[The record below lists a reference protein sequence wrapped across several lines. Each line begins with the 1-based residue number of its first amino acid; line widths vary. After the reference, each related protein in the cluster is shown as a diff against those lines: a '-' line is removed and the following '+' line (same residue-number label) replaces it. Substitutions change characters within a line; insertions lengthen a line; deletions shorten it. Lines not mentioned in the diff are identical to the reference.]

1 MDSNVILVLGA
12 TGQSGLAFIEETLQL
27 ADPPKLV
34 LYVRNKA
41 KVPETAIQSAEVC
54 VVSGDLAD
62 YETLSSAM
70 QQHSVTTVVS
80 FLGAYVSAS
89 AVITRAKPTPIADSF
104 PVIIDAMKKS
114 GVRHLMALSTPSYW
128 VEGQDVSTWR
138 LTMYGLMPVIFAPQG
153 NAEMV
158 KIAQEVVSKGDSLD
172 WTIFRIPHL
181 TNEAPDLPVWAD
193 YAGPSHKG
201 SLSLSRGSLA
211 RWVLTEIKGRKWT
224 KGAPLLGNI

>member
-1 MDSNVILVLGA
+1 MNSNVILVLGA
-12 TGQSGLAFIEETLQL
+12 TGQSGLAFIEEALQL

-34 LYVRNKA
+34 LFVRNKS
-41 KVPETAIQSAEVC
+41 KLPQTAVENANVSI
-54 VVSGDLAD
+54 VSGNLTD
-62 YETLSSAM
+62 YEALSSAM
-70 QQHSVTTVVS
+70 QQHSVTSVVS

-89 AVITRAKPTPIADSF
+89 ALITRAKPTPIADSF
-104 PVIIDAMKKS
+104 PVIIDAMKNS

-128 VEGQDVSTWR
+128 VEGQDVSTWK
-138 LTMYGLMPVIFAPQG
+138 LQIYGLMPVIFAPQG

-158 KIAQEVVSKGDSLD
+158 KIAEEVVAKGDSLD

-181 TNEAPDLPVWAD
+181 TDESSDLPVWAG

-211 RWVLTEIKGRKWT
+211 RWVLTEIKERKWT
-224 KGAPLLGNI
+224 KGAPFLGNM

>member
-12 TGQSGLAFIEETLQL
+12 TGQSGLAFIEEALQQ

-34 LYVRNKA
+34 LFVRNKS
-41 KVPETAIQSAEVC
+41 KVPETAIQSAKVSI
-54 VVSGDLAD
+54 VSGDLAD
-62 YETLSSAM
+62 YEALSSTM

-80 FLGAYVSAS
+80 FLGAYMSAS
-89 AVITRAKPTPIADSF
+89 AVITRAKQTPIADSF
-104 PVIIDAMKKS
+104 PAIIDAMKNS

-138 LTMYGLMPVIFAPQG
+138 LQMYGLMPVLFAPQG

-158 KIAQEVVSKGDSLD
+158 KIAEEVVAKGDSLD
-172 WTIFRIPHL
+172 WTVFRIPHL
-181 TNEAPDLPVWAD
+181 TNGASDLPVWAD

-211 RWVLTEIKGRKWT
+211 RWVLTEIKDRKWT

>member
-1 MDSNVILVLGA
+1 ML
-12 TGQSGLAFIEETLQL
+12 F
-27 ADPPKLV
+27 
-34 LYVRNKA
+34 VRNKS
-41 KVPETAIQSAEVC
+41 KLPDTAIQSVKVS

-62 YETLSSAM
+62 YEALSSAM

-80 FLGAYVSAS
+80 FLGAYMSAS

-104 PVIIDAMKKS
+104 PVIIDAMKNS

-128 VEGQDVSTWR
+128 VKGRDVSTWR

-158 KIAQEVVSKGDSLD
+158 KIAQVVASKGDSLD

-201 SLSLSRGSLA
+201 SLNLSRGSLA
-211 RWVLTEIKGRKWT
+211 RWVLTEIKERKWT